1 MPYFIWPILDPLGR
15 IKQFFFRHHNLLFW
29 HGRCFGRTKFFKGT
43 YTRRRLIFFRVVRKI
58 LGIPKSNI
66 KYNRSDVVHFL
77 TKADFES
84 LKTSFAI
91 DQQQPAWS
99 KGILSNFI
107 FATILR
113 THGAAPHEF
122 VFQLQMLLRVHK
134 K

>member
-1 MPYFIWPILDPLGR
+1 MPFFIWPILDPLGR
-15 IKQFFFRHHNLLFW
+15 IKHFFPTPQFAFLTVDVLVVQN
-29 HGRCFGRTKFFKGT
+29 FFKST
-43 YTRRRLIFFRVVRKI
+43 YTRRRLIFFKVVRKI

-66 KYNRSDVVHFL
+66 KYNLSDVVHFL

-91 DQQQPAWS
+91 DQQPAWS

-113 THGAAPHEF
+113 THAAAPHEF